1 MATHGKNNPVH
12 FLSNLLVAMRP
23 AQWTKNAVVLAALG
37 FGYGDRSQHLALV
50 PGLRLALPAALLFC
64 LASSGIYLFN
74 DLLDLKSDREHPVKR
89 YRPLAS
95 GRIAPRAAAIAA
107 VILLAIALAGAWLLA
122 QPFFYVLLAYVVLQM
137 LYSLFLKHLA
147 LLDVFI
153 IAAGFVLRA
162 IAGAAVFEDP
172 KVPISPWLLLCTF
185 LLAMFLAL
193 CKRRQEKG
201 TLESTATA
209 RQRISLQKYDLQLL
223 DQLIA
228 AVSAAVI
235 VAYSI
240 YTLWPDTVE
249 KFGSAR
255 LGFTIPVVMF
265 GIFRYLDL
273 LYRQDKGDR
282 PEKLLL
288 SDIPL
293 LLTVLVYGAAVLLI
307 FTLRSVGGV

>member
-1 MATHGKNNPVH
+1 MLKTGKNRRSSI
-12 FLSNLLVAMRP
+12 FITLLEAMRP

-37 FGYGDRSQHLALV
+37 FAYGDKNQNLDLLQ
-50 PGLRLALPAALLFC
+50 GLRLAVPAALLFC
-64 LASSGIYLFN
+64 LASSGIYVFN

-89 YRPLAS
+89 HRPLAS
-95 GRIAPRAAAIAA
+95 GRITPRTAA
-107 VILLAIALAGAWLLA
+107 VLAAVLLAGALAGAWLLA
-122 QPFFYVLLAYVVLQM
+122 RPFFYVLLAYVVLQA
-137 LYSLFLKHLA
+137 LYSAFLKHTA

-153 IAAGFVLRA
+153 IATGFVLRA
-162 IAGAAVFEDP
+162 IAGAEVFENP

-201 TLESTATA
+201 SLESTATA

-240 YTLWPDTVE
+240 YTLWPDTVA

-255 LGFTIPVVMF
+255 LGFTVPIVMF
-265 GIFRYLDL
+265 GMFRYLDL
-273 LYRQDKGDR
+273 LYRQNKGDR
-282 PEKLLL
+282 PEKLIL
-288 SDIPL
+288 SDLPL
-293 LLTVLVYGAAVLLI
+293 ILTVLTYGVAVLLI
-307 FTLRSVGGV
+307 FSFKAGS